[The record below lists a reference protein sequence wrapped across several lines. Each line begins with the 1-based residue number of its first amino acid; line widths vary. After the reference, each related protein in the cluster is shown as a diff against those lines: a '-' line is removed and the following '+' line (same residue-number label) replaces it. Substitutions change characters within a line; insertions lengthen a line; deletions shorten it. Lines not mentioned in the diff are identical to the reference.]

1 MFVAVVALLG
11 PPQAGA
17 HLRSGV
23 LAVDYLADVSPPEA
37 RVRAALVARVYESDL
52 ALGLTARSGHSVVVF
67 GYLGEPLARLS
78 SAGVVVNRASPTAA
92 SAGLLRLQPRG
103 STLIWHDSR
112 LRGLR
117 PGVSRRKWSVPLLV
131 DGRRVPLT
139 GELWRVHPPSEW
151 LWLAFGLPF
160 TLATALLLLVRRT
173 DWTRRAS
180 VAFGLGGGAGMIAT
194 GLGFALDSYAGGG
207 RWIELANELALALA
221 GIAVIVRGS
230 GNVRAFAGGA
240 LGLLALS
247 VGLTKLPVLLH
258 GAVLSVWPAAS
269 ARIAVAL
276 SIWAGGAATAL
287 GLLTFEDV
295 LQKGETRLR

>member
-1 MFVAVVALLG
+1 
-11 PPQAGA
+11 
-17 HLRSGV
+17 
-23 LAVDYLADVSPPEA
+23 
-37 RVRAALVARVYESDL
+37 
-52 ALGLTARSGHSVVVF
+52 
-67 GYLGEPLARLS
+67 
-78 SAGVVVNRASPTAA
+78 
-92 SAGLLRLQPRG
+92 AGLLRLQPRG

-131 DGRRVPLT
+131 DGRRVRLT

-230 GNVRAFAGGA
+230 ENARAFAGGA